1 MPNWTGPDRTGP
13 RRLLPAAA
21 PAGVGS
27 PAPSSW
33 QRRRQRAET
42 AEEQISGQII
52 QQRSPER
59 SEVKGQNLS
68 SHGLHAGLQVSEQ
81 VEALVKEGELGVDEG
96 EHLRN
101 QVVNAAHKNNKTKF
115 FIQNAAEM
123 THRVQDVDV
132 LLGFKGVELEE
143 NQNQSSENLNVS
155 SVPPSGPG
163 RTCRQ

>member
-1 MPNWTGPDRTGP
+1 MGGGS
-13 RRLLPAAA
+13 LPAAA
-21 PAGVGS
+21 PAGVGF

-33 QRRRQRAET
+33 RRRRQKAET

-52 QQRSPER
+52 QQGSPES

-101 QVVNAAHKNNKTKF
+101 QIVNAAHKNNKTNKVF
-115 FIQNAAEM
+115 YPKRCRN
-123 THRVQDVDV
+123 
-132 LLGFKGVELEE
+132 
-143 NQNQSSENLNVS
+143 NSQSSRRRC
-155 SVPPSGPG
+155 SVGF
-163 RTCRQ
+163 